1 MDADVGDDVDAM
13 VVATVKMEMTAVV
26 IMTDN
31 EGSFQADNYDGVNMI
46 TKSLLRQSCIKKN
59 YKKLKLMFTSK
70 SVTPTECW
78 QLHHSCQ
85 CDLSCCQEAI
95 LDHSCL

>member
-46 TKSLLRQSCIKKN
+46 TKSLLRQSCIKKKTTKN
-59 YKKLKLMFTSK
+59 
-70 SVTPTECW
+70 
-78 QLHHSCQ
+78 
-85 CDLSCCQEAI
+85 
-95 LDHSCL
+95 